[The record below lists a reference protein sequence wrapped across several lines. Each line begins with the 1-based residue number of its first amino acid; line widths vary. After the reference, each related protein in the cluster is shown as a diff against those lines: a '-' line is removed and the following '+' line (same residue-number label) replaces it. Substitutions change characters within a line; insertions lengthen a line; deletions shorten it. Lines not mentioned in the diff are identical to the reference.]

1 MATRREIKVGDVF
14 DHFVILEVIPPPLG
28 AKKGRRFAM
37 RCLRC
42 DTIIVRIRKQVTG
55 KNRGKKLLCSTCT
68 VRRHVGTCNKGWIC
82 TDAWYDTE
90 VKQYYVALVCEVC
103 GARQRLTKRQFLQS
117 NCRGCSHDRDGARPT
132 KETVSPGRQGTR
144 DRMRRVYA
152 DYRREL

>member
-14 DHFVILEVIPPPLG
+14 DHFVVLEVIPPPPG
-28 AKKGRRFAM
+28 TKKGRRFAM

-42 DTIIVRIRKQVTG
+42 DTIIVRIRKQLTG

-68 VRRHVGTCNKGWIC
+68 VRQHVGTCNSGWIC

-90 VKQYYVALVCEVC
+90 AKQYYVSLSCERC
-103 GARQRLTKRQFLQS
+103 GSNRGLTRQQFLQS
-117 NCRGCSHDRDGARPT
+117 NCRECPCGKRSEQSPENRLSLRD
-132 KETVSPGRQGTR
+132 QDTR